1 MTAKQ
6 YLSSYHRIAC
16 NYKASVKEYKSVDE
30 DMITIKSPS
39 FDERVKSSP
48 QNDPIGE
55 IVINLE
61 KQKAMI
67 SVRMLNFQSRMSI
80 IRNQLAELEAVNSE
94 YYTVLMLRY
103 ILDED
108 WKSIC
113 SKLHMSR
120 SQANVIHGKALE
132 EFDRMFSEVYI
143 NVV

>member
-16 NYKASVKEYKSVDE
+16 NYKASVKEYKSVEE

-39 FDERVKSSP
+39 MDDRVQTSP

-55 IVINLE
+55 IVIVLE

-67 SVRMLNFQSRMSI
+67 GVRMLKFRSEMTV
-80 IRNQLAELEAVNSE
+80 IRNQLSELENVNPE
-94 YYTVLMLRY
+94 YYTLLMLRY

-108 WKSIC
+108 WKTIC
-113 SKLHMSR
+113 SNLAISR
-120 SQANVIHGKALE
+120 TTANTIHGQALA
-132 EFDRMFSEVYI
+132 EFDRIFGKTYLDK
-143 NVV
+143 